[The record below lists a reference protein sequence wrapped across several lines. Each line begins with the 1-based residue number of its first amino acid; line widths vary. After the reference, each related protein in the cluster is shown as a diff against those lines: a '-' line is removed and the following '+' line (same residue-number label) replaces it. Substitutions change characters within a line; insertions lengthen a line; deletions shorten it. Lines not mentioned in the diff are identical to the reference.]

1 MNRSGISGFLRAYGK
16 SMRIYYSFVT
26 GIAGWV
32 GVAHYQF
39 IATHVGERGTYGLVR
54 TIEVPASLTKQIIIL
69 LILWGFDTFRT
80 RKRKRYDPAI
90 EAADASERYQWRYLR
105 WGFRIIQVVAG
116 VYIVVQLI
124 QVLLR

>member
-1 MNRSGISGFLRAYGK
+1 MNHLIVEK
-16 SMRIYYSFVT
+16 I
-26 GIAGWV
+26 I
-32 GVAHYQF
+32 
-39 IATHVGERGTYGLVR
+39 
-54 TIEVPASLTKQIIIL
+54 IIIL

-90 EAADASERYQWRYLR
+90 EAADASERYQWRYLG
-105 WGFRIIQVVAG
+105 WGLRTIQVVAG

>member
-1 MNRSGISGFLRAYGK
+1 MVATSRRFIYSACNREK
-16 SMRIYYSFVT
+16 T
-26 GIAGWV
+26 GV
-32 GVAHYQF
+32 
-39 IATHVGERGTYGLVR
+39 
-54 TIEVPASLTKQIIIL
+54 SLCEPSYRSKIIIIFL

-90 EAADASERYQWRYLR
+90 EAADASERHQWRYLR

>member
-1 MNRSGISGFLRAYGK
+1 MNHLIIEK
-16 SMRIYYSFVT
+16 SSSSFFSSC
-26 GIAGWV
+26 GDSIPSEPRKNAM
-32 GVAHYQF
+32 
-39 IATHVGERGTYGLVR
+39 IR
-54 TIEVPASLTKQIIIL
+54 T
-69 LILWGFDTFRT
+69 
-80 RKRKRYDPAI
+80 

>member
-1 MNRSGISGFLRAYGK
+1 MRRPESLFVNHLIVEK
-16 SMRIYYSFVT
+16 S
-26 GIAGWV
+26 
-32 GVAHYQF
+32 
-39 IATHVGERGTYGLVR
+39 
-54 TIEVPASLTKQIIIL
+54 IIIFL

-90 EAADASERYQWRYLR
+90 EAADASERHQWRYLR

>member
-1 MNRSGISGFLRAYGK
+1 
-16 SMRIYYSFVT
+16 MRRPESLFVNNL
-26 GIAGWV
+26 IV
-32 GVAHYQF
+32 EK
-39 IATHVGERGTYGLVR
+39 I
-54 TIEVPASLTKQIIIL
+54 IIIIL

-80 RKRKRYDPAI
+80 RKRKRYAI

>member
-1 MNRSGISGFLRAYGK
+1 MGIRYL
-16 SMRIYYSFVT
+16 
-26 GIAGWV
+26 
-32 GVAHYQF
+32 QNQ
-39 IATHVGERGTYGLVR
+39 E
-54 TIEVPASLTKQIIIL
+54 
-69 LILWGFDTFRT
+69 
-80 RKRKRYDPAI
+80 RKRYDPAI

>member
-1 MNRSGISGFLRAYGK
+1 
-16 SMRIYYSFVT
+16 MRRPESLFVNHL
-26 GIAGWV
+26 IV
-32 GVAHYQF
+32 EK
-39 IATHVGERGTYGLVR
+39 I
-54 TIEVPASLTKQIIIL
+54 IIIIL

-105 WGFRIIQVVAG
+105 WGFRIIQVIAG

>member
-1 MNRSGISGFLRAYGK
+1 
-16 SMRIYYSFVT
+16 MRRPESLFVNHL
-26 GIAGWV
+26 IV
-32 GVAHYQF
+32 EK
-39 IATHVGERGTYGLVR
+39 I
-54 TIEVPASLTKQIIIL
+54 IIIIL

-80 RKRKRYDPAI
+80 RKRKRSEPAI
-90 EAADASERYQWRYLR
+90 EAADASERHQWRYLR

>member
-1 MNRSGISGFLRAYGK
+1 MNHLIVEK
-16 SMRIYYSFVT
+16 
-26 GIAGWV
+26 
-32 GVAHYQF
+32 
-39 IATHVGERGTYGLVR
+39 
-54 TIEVPASLTKQIIIL
+54 TIIIIL

-80 RKRKRYDPAI
+80 RKRKRFDPAI
-90 EAADASERYQWRYLR
+90 EAADARERYQWRYLR

>member
-1 MNRSGISGFLRAYGK
+1 MNHLIVEK
-16 SMRIYYSFVT
+16 I
-26 GIAGWV
+26 I
-32 GVAHYQF
+32 
-39 IATHVGERGTYGLVR
+39 
-54 TIEVPASLTKQIIIL
+54 IIIL

-90 EAADASERYQWRYLR
+90 EPADASERYQWRYLR

>member
-1 MNRSGISGFLRAYGK
+1 MGIRYLQNR
-16 SMRIYYSFVT
+16 
-26 GIAGWV
+26 
-32 GVAHYQF
+32 
-39 IATHVGERGTYGLVR
+39 E
-54 TIEVPASLTKQIIIL
+54 
-69 LILWGFDTFRT
+69 
-80 RKRKRYDPAI
+80 RKRYDPAI

>member
-1 MNRSGISGFLRAYGK
+1 MNHLIVEK
-16 SMRIYYSFVT
+16 I
-26 GIAGWV
+26 I
-32 GVAHYQF
+32 
-39 IATHVGERGTYGLVR
+39 
-54 TIEVPASLTKQIIIL
+54 IIIL

-116 VYIVVQLI
+116 VGNDSNLLIVFYVQIMPDDFVMQLH
-124 QVLLR
+124 RF

>member
-1 MNRSGISGFLRAYGK
+1 MNHLIVQK
-16 SMRIYYSFVT
+16 
-26 GIAGWV
+26 
-32 GVAHYQF
+32 
-39 IATHVGERGTYGLVR
+39 
-54 TIEVPASLTKQIIIL
+54 IIIIFL

-90 EAADASERYQWRYLR
+90 EAADASERHQWRYLR